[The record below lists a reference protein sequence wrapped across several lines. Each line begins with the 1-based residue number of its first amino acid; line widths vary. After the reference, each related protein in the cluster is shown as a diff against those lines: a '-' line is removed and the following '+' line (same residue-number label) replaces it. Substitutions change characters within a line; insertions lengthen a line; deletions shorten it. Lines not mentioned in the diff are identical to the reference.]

1 MDMKSFFADLE
12 RRAALVPNAAV
23 DDLKGE
29 CGYCRKP
36 FASDRE
42 WETTMLR
49 DYCQVCAELYHVVLI
64 RRHFV
69 NAQLE
74 LEVARGRATRL
85 PNGDYFLH

>member
-1 MDMKSFFADLE
+1 MDMKEFIADLE
-12 RRAALVPNAAV
+12 RRAALIPKPTADGA
-23 DDLKGE
+23 DE

-36 FASDRE
+36 FTSNRVG
-42 WETTMLR
+42 ETTLLR
-49 DYCQVCAELYHVVLI
+49 DYCQVCAELYYVVVI

-85 PNGDYFLH
+85 PDGDYFLH